1 MGLNAQ
7 KPTLLSEA
15 LMSGLP
21 IRDAIKAEKVEIL
34 GRLYESIAAQIFSSQ
49 VTMDWREMINRH
61 KFIK

>member
-21 IRDAIKAEKVEIL
+21 IRDLIKAEKVEIL
-34 GRLYESIAAQIFSSQ
+34 RRLYESIAAQIFSSQ